1 MSSTVKINVENH
13 DIWTIATVVKNEQ
26 MYHTKHH
33 SIILLNCGF
42 LGEFQ
47 AFDNTVHFLYEHA
60 SLVCQYLKLIRSKY
74 QAAEE
79 FGFNC

>member
-1 MSSTVKINVENH
+1 MSSTVKINVENR
-13 DIWTIATVVKNEQ
+13 DIWTIATVVKNVQ

-47 AFDNTVHFLYEHA
+47 ALDNTVHFLYEHA
-60 SLVCQYLKLIRSKY
+60 SLVCKLLKLIRLKY